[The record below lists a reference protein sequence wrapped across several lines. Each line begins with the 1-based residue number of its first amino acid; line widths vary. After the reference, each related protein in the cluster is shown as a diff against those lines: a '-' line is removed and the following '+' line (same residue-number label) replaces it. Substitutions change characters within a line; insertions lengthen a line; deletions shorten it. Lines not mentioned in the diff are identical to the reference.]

1 MSLLKWLSNANGLAI
16 QYIKSTNQ
24 VDSIIIVDN
33 IKQLEIMHSFKR
45 TDTHNI
51 NFDQWVINDKD
62 FIDPRS
68 WPQK

>member
-1 MSLLKWLSNANGLAI
+1 
-16 QYIKSTNQ
+16 
-24 VDSIIIVDN
+24 
-33 IKQLEIMHSFKR
+33 MHSFKR

-68 WPQK
+68 WPQKC